1 MSLRSRNKVKYFQQ
15 RRESSLK
22 CQSILFLCIFHCIL
36 SAGSFQNMSSKRKS
50 HPMKILSDSQLYP
63 SSKPLFSPPSSH
75 VFPNFPII
83 APASF
88 LPAPKENDET
98 EEMTETKTD
107 QEEAA
112 ESAEDASEMTN
123 TKSNND
129 ANVPAHREAMNQILK
144 KLALKSQENLRK
156 SKEENCR
163 QVD

>member
-1 MSLRSRNKVKYFQQ
+1 
-15 RRESSLK
+15 
-22 CQSILFLCIFHCIL
+22 
-36 SAGSFQNMSSKRKS
+36 
-50 HPMKILSDSQLYP
+50 MKILSDSQLYP
-63 SSKPLFSPPSSH
+63 SYKPLFSPPSSH

-83 APASF
+83 TPASF

-163 QVD
+163 NGSTAEVNNKGGGNINEDEKLKEMIYFMYNYVQQKE